1 MPGRPSAR
9 SLIDLVLDDDTF
21 VGWDSPVPA
30 VDDPEYAAE
39 LERARARAG
48 TDEAVVTGAG
58 SIDGHRVAVIV
69 GEFNFLGGSIGRAT
83 ARRIVAAVRRA
94 TRERLPL
101 VAATASGG
109 TRMQEGTPAFVE
121 MIAISKAVVAHK
133 AAGLPYLVYLRHP
146 TTGGVFASWGSLG
159 HVTVAEPGALVGF
172 LGPRVFE
179 ALNGQPFPTGV
190 QVAENLVDKGIIDAV
205 VAPEDLASVT
215 SRVLRL
221 LRPGRTVLPTNA
233 GPVSVPTAS
242 RAVPPTQRSSWE
254 SVLLTRR
261 ADRPGVRELLRLGA
275 DDVIPLSG
283 TGDGE
288 HDAGLM
294 LALTSFD
301 GIPCV
306 LIGQDRRNQAQQS
319 MGPAALRE
327 ARRGMRLAEELGLAL
342 VAVIDTP
349 GADLSPHAEEGALA
363 GEIARCLADM
373 SALSVPSVSL
383 LLGQGC
389 GGGALALLPA
399 GRVIAAEHAWLSP
412 LPPEGASAIVHHD
425 IEHAAEMTERQ
436 RVGASA
442 LLADGI
448 VDTVVPE
455 NLPAHEDPQAFVQ
468 AMVTACAAAIRDLVG
483 QESRAAV

>member
-1 MPGRPSAR
+1 MSRRLRAAQ
-9 SLIDLVLDDDTF
+9 LIDLVLDDGTFTSWDT
-21 VGWDSPVPA
+21 PVDLA
-30 VDDPEYAAE
+30 GHDTEYLAE
-39 LERARARAG
+39 LEAARERSGA
-48 TDEAVVTGAG
+48 DEAVTTGRG
-58 SIDGHRVAVIV
+58 TIEGHDVAVIV
-69 GEFNFLGGSIGRAT
+69 GEFSFLGGSIGRAT
-83 ARRIVAAVRRA
+83 ARRIVAAVERA

-101 VAATASGG
+101 IAATSSGG

-121 MIAISKAVVAHK
+121 MIAISRAVVAHK

-179 ALNGQPFPTGV
+179 ALNGQPFPSGV

-205 VAPEDLASVT
+205 VAAEDLASVAA
-215 SRVLRL
+215 RVLHL
-221 LRPGRTVLPTNA
+221 LSPARRQPMGFRSPPAPALPEPDGST
-233 GPVSVPTAS
+233 
-242 RAVPPTQRSSWE
+242 WD
-254 SVLLTRR
+254 SVLLTRQP
-261 ADRPGVRELLRLGA
+261 DRPGVRELLRYGA

-306 LIGQDRRNQAQQS
+306 LIGQDRRNQTPQES

-327 ARRGMRLAEELGLAL
+327 ARRGMRLAEELGLPL

-349 GADLSPHAEEGALA
+349 GADLSPRAEEGALA

-373 SALSVPSVSL
+373 SSLSVPSVSV

-399 GRVIAAEHAWLSP
+399 NRVIAAEHAWLSP
-412 LPPEGASAIVHHD
+412 LPPEGASVIVHD
-425 IEHAAEMTERQ
+425 DVEHAAEMAERQ
-436 RVGASA
+436 RVGARE
-442 LLADGI
+442 LLAEGI
-448 VDTVVPE
+448 VHEVVPE
-455 NLPAHEDPQAFVQ
+455 RPAANEDPEGFARTM
-468 AMVTACAAAIRDLVG
+468 AGACAAQIRELGAVG
-483 QESRAAV
+483 ARSAG